1 MGVGEL
7 HTVEV
12 RSDDTICVGR
22 DSYFNSGHPTTVVK
36 GDRLAA
42 KLWSMIASVLVQAS
56 FGSCGC
62 SGNSISTVVTEIAVV

>member
-22 DSYFNSGHPTTVVK
+22 NSFFGSGHPTTVVK
-36 GDRLAA
+36 GDRLGA
-42 KLWSMIASVLVQAS
+42 KLWSMMTSVPV
-56 FGSCGC
+56 
-62 SGNSISTVVTEIAVV
+62 

>member
-12 RSDDTICVGR
+12 RRDDTICVGR
-22 DSYFNSGHPTTVVK
+22 NSYFDSGHPTTVVK

-42 KLWSMIASVLVQAS
+42 KLWSMIASVLV
-56 FGSCGC
+56 
-62 SGNSISTVVTEIAVV
+62 